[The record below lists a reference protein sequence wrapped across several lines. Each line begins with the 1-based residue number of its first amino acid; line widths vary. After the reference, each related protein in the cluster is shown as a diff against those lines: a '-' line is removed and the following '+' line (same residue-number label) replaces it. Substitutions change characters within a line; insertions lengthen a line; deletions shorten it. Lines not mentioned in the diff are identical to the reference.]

1 MAEVMDNGT
10 MMCHEKSYAS
20 NAKGNA
26 GLALGIVGTA
36 LSGITMLG
44 GLGTL
49 LGREGNGCGKNS
61 NSDCSQNANITKE
74 ELHLERKLAANELEN
89 TRNRFNAYLDVTEKY
104 YQGKIDGN
112 EKMANLFFDA
122 YKRDVDNSFLLYK
135 QNRDSKDEL
144 ASKIAEVDKKV
155 DIMAACRPFQDALIA
170 EKIHYNALQS
180 DFNLFRRTCKM
191 IEGELVLPTGVVGTT
206 CPPYVPWSGIFPTET
221 PTP

>member
-1 MAEVMDNGT
+1 MAEVIDNG
-10 MMCHEKSYAS
+10 MMCTDKKYAS
-20 NAKGNA
+20 RMTGNA
-26 GLALGIVGTA
+26 GLTLGIIGTA
-36 LSGITMLG
+36 LSGLTMLG
-44 GLGTL
+44 GLGTVMC
-49 LGREGNGCGKNS
+49 GGSGKSSSGCANP
-61 NSDCSQNANITKE
+61 NCSTNANITTE
-74 ELHLERKLAANELEN
+74 ELHLERLAAANELEN
-89 TRNRFNAYLDVTEKY
+89 TKNRFNAYLDVTEKY

-144 ASKIAEVDKKV
+144 AAKIAEVDKKV

-191 IEGELVLPTGVVGTT
+191 VEGNVVLPTGVVGDT
-206 CPPYVPWSGIFPTET
+206 CPPYVPWSGKFPTT
-221 PTP
+221 